1 MCEINDD
8 EKEEPSLPYFKHR
21 PALHATL
28 PLSDENVAR
37 DCKANC
43 NLTMIMID

>member
-21 PALHATL
+21 PTSHATA
-28 PLSDENVAR
+28 VVR
-37 DCKANC
+37 
-43 NLTMIMID
+43 